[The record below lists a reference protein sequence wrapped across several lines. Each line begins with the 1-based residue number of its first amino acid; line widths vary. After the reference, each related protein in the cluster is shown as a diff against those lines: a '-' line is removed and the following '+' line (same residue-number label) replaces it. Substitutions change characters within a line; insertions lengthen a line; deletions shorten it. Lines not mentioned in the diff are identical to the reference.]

1 MNEAKLQNIYLIG
14 AGGLAS
20 AFSLALAK
28 LYGQASNRPP
38 LTVRIIDFDT
48 VERSNL
54 NRQVAFCEADIG
66 QLKAKILA
74 ERCRELYPENTIDW
88 RYRIAKIS
96 TANIEEELHK
106 ADIVV
111 DGSDSA
117 DTKFLLN
124 DFCISHGRILCHGAA
139 AGLRG
144 QAMLISKQHA
154 TACLRCVFE
163 ESKNEEAE
171 TCQMAGILGA
181 FVASVGII
189 QAELLEKALR
199 NQFDS
204 TLFSLTHVPLRL
216 KELTVSA
223 RSDCPS
229 CGPQRLEEANE

>member
-1 MNEAKLQNIYLIG
+1 MNEAELRNIYLIG

-28 LYGQASNRPP
+28 LYGQASNRPH
-38 LTVRIIDFDT
+38 LRITIIDFDA

-54 NRQVAFCEADIG
+54 NRQVAFCEADIE
-66 QLKAKILA
+66 QQKAKILV
-74 ERCRELYPENTIDW
+74 ERCRALYPEGTIDW
-88 RYRIAKIS
+88 RHRIAKIS
-96 TANIEEELHK
+96 ATNIEQELHN

-111 DGSDSA
+111 DASDSA
-117 DTKFLLN
+117 ATKFLLN
-124 DFCISHGRILCHGAA
+124 DYCISHGRILCHGAA

-144 QAMLISKQHA
+144 QAMLISKKHA

-163 ESKNEEAE
+163 ESNNEEAE

-189 QAELLEKALR
+189 QAELVEKALG

-216 KELTVSA
+216 KELKVSA
-223 RSDCPS
+223 RSDCSS
-229 CGPQRLEEANE
+229 CGPQRLDGK